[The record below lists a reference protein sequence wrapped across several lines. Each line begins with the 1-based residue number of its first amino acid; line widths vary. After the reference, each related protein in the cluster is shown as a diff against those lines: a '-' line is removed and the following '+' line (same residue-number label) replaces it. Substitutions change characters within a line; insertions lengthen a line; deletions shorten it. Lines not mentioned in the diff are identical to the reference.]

1 MDVGLD
7 LLEIDRLEA
16 ALARRP
22 GLGDRLF
29 TAGERAYA
37 QSRAR
42 PAQHLAARFCAKEA
56 VTKALGLDVFAPGE
70 IEVMGGGSSA
80 VAVRLQGEP
89 AARAAALG
97 VGVAV
102 SLTHTRTMAGA
113 VAMLVTAG
121 DPAERRLAGPTA

>member
-16 ALARRP
+16 ALVRRP

-37 QSRAR
+37 RTRAR

-70 IEVMGGGSSA
+70 IEVMGGGSSG

-89 AARAAALG
+89 AARATQLG
-97 VGVAV
+97 VDVSV

-113 VAMLVTAG
+113 VAMLVPAG
-121 DPAERRLAGPTA
+121 GSAGWRLVGPTP